1 LRALAKTGVVVVAA
15 AIVLGAIVLA
25 DPHLAGITPP
35 GIPTPAVAPGSPGP
49 TETAS
54 PPIASNRDIF
64 PGGLYADPTTDAA
77 AAAARLQS
85 EGQTA
90 SAALIRQ
97 ISSQPTALWLGEWF
111 DDAQL
116 KTVLAQ
122 NVAAAKQAGKTLVV
136 VTYAVPNRDCG
147 GQSAGGL
154 SPSAYVEWNRTVA
167 TALKGTG
174 TVVLVEPDSLAML
187 DNAACA
193 GESERRISMIKS
205 AVDILTAA
213 KLTIYL
219 DAGNSHWVQP
229 DVMAGLL
236 EKVGIAKA
244 RGFFTNVSNYYPV
257 DQERAYAETLSK
269 LVGDKHYVI
278 DVSRNGNGWRGAWCN
293 APGAALGQD
302 PHVTAGTTGLDA
314 LLWVKHPGLSDG
326 ECNGGPAAGKWWES
340 YALDLVRNR
349 GK

>member
-1 LRALAKTGVVVVAA
+1 LRALAKTGVIAA
-15 AIVLGAIVLA
+15 AVAVVLGAIVLA
-25 DPHLAGITPP
+25 DPA
-35 GIPTPAVAPGSPGP
+35 IPRIATPASAGP
-49 TETAS
+49 TATGTAS
-54 PPIASNRDIF
+54 PPVASSQATASNRDIF
-64 PGGLYADPTTDAA
+64 PGGLYADPTTDAT

-97 ISSQPTALWLGEWF
+97 ISSQPTALWLGDWF

-122 NVAAAKQAGKTLVV
+122 NVAAAKKAGKTLVV

-154 SPSAYVEWNRTVA
+154 SASAYVEWNRTVA
-167 TALKGTG
+167 SALKGTG

-187 DNAACA
+187 GNAACA

-236 EKVGIAKA
+236 EEVGIAKT

-293 APGAALGQD
+293 PPGAALGQD

-326 ECNGGPAAGKWWES
+326 ECNGGPAAGQWWES

>member
-1 LRALAKTGVVVVAA
+1 MRALAKTGVIVVA
-15 AIVLGAIVLA
+15 V
-25 DPHLAGITPP
+25 
-35 GIPTPAVAPGSPGP
+35 AVACGAVFLLHPTSPGHP
-49 TETAS
+49 NLPDSTSAGVAARPATPTAS
-54 PPIASNRDIF
+54 PSAESNRDIF
-64 PGGLYADPTTDAA
+64 AGGLYTDPNTDAA
-77 AAAARLQS
+77 VAAARLQS

-90 SAALIRQ
+90 SAALMRE
-97 ISSQPTALWLGEWF
+97 ISSQPTALWLGEWY
-111 DDAQL
+111 DDAEL
-116 KTVLAQ
+116 RTVLAQ

-154 SPSAYVEWNRTVA
+154 SASAYLDWNRTVA
-167 TALKGTG
+167 NSLEGTG

-187 DNAACA
+187 GNAACA
-193 GESERRISMIKS
+193 GESQRRISMIKG

-219 DAGNSHWVQP
+219 DAGNSHWVNP

-236 EKVGIAKA
+236 EKVGISKA

-257 DQERAYAETLSK
+257 DQERSYAEKLSN
-269 LVGDKHYVI
+269 LVGGTHYVI

-293 APGAALGQD
+293 PWGVALGQD

-326 ECNGGPAAGKWWES
+326 RCNGGPAAGKWWES

-349 GK
+349 GT